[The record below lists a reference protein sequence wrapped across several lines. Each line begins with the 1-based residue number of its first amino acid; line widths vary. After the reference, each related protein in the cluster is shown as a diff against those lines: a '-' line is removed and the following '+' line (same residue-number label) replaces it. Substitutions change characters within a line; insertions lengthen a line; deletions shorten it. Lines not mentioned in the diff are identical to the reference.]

1 MIVVNFSHPLTPHQ
15 REQVEAACDQAIE
28 RVIDVPVHCDHAVP
42 CGPQAAS
49 FIAAA
54 GLSAAEWQSLPI
66 VVVPPSLSAIALAC
80 LADLHGR
87 MGYFPTVIRLRPR
100 PDAVPPAFDLA
111 EVLDLQ
117 RMRDTSRSA
126 R

>member
-15 REQVEAACDQAIE
+15 REQLEAACGQSVD
-28 RVIDVPVHCDHAVP
+28 RVIDVPVHCDHALSF
-42 CGPQAAS
+42 GPQAAAL
-49 FIAAA
+49 ITAA

-66 VVVPPSLSAIALAC
+66 VVVPPSLVAIALAC

-100 PDAVPPAFDLA
+100 QDAVPPTFDLA
-111 EVLDLQ
+111 EVIDLQ
-117 RMRDTSRSA
+117 RMRDASRA
-126 R
+126 TR